1 MKKQDYGEQIQEI
14 IDMMESKD
22 ADGIDRYLYR
32 YEDKGLG
39 MLFIA
44 LYHALKR
51 QNTVQS
57 DNALPGQE
65 AKTGED

>member
-1 MKKQDYGEQIQEI
+1 MRKQDYGEQIQEI
-14 IDMMESKD
+14 IEMMESKD

-44 LYHALKR
+44 LYHALGKE
-51 QNTVQS
+51 NTLQGDKV
-57 DNALPGQE
+57 LPGRE
-65 AKTGED
+65 AETGEE